1 MNNYLYFECISHSLM
16 TTVMSGCIHG
26 YVVLGNG
33 RQCHCDCQCQKNV
46 LGDLLLLSLV
56 VLMFEPNLL
65 VNI

>member
-1 MNNYLYFECISHSLM
+1 MYITQPNDHI
-16 TTVMSGCIHG
+16 VMSGCIHG

-33 RQCHCDCQCQKNV
+33 SQCHCDCQCQKNV

-65 VNI
+65 VNIWMRL